1 MLTWAETSRRPSVIA
16 RRGSSALKSPA
27 IAGARPRLDSID
39 LLRGLVMALMALDH
53 TRDFF
58 TVSSWNPRDV
68 TDPALFLTRWI
79 THFCAPTFVLLAG
92 LAAHLY
98 GARGRSVGE
107 ISRFLVTRG
116 FLLILLEFTLVR
128 VGWTF
133 SFGFDQLTAGVI
145 WAIGASM
152 IALAALV
159 YLPRIG
165 IAAVAVGLITGHN
178 LLDGARAENWGSASS
193 IWHLLH
199 QPGLVQLGNG
209 TTMFALYPIIPWIGV
224 MAAGYALGPVME
236 FDAESRHRRLLRL
249 GGAITA
255 GFVLL
260 RATNLYGDPAPWT
273 MQETWSATALSF
285 LNCEKYPPS
294 LLFLMMTLGP
304 ALMLL
309 AAFENVRGRLAQW
322 LTTFGRVPLFFY
334 VTHIYLIHGLA
345 IVFALAIYPHLG
357 RAGFVSP
364 DETATTLGLPSV
376 YLIWLFVVILLY
388 PLCLWFAE
396 LKQSHSERWLSYL

>member
-1 MLTWAETSRRPSVIA
+1 
-16 RRGSSALKSPA
+16 
-27 IAGARPRLDSID
+27 
-39 LLRGLVMALMALDH
+39 MALMALDH

-58 TVSSWNPRDV
+58 TVSGWNPRDV
-68 TDPALFLTRWI
+68 TNAALFLTRWI
-79 THFCAPTFVLLAG
+79 THFCAPTFMLLAG

-98 GARGRSVGE
+98 GARGRSVAE

-159 YLPRIG
+159 YLPRTS
-165 IAAVAVGLITGHN
+165 IAAVALGLIAGHN
-178 LLDGARAENWGSASS
+178 LLDGIRAEDLGSASW

-199 QPGLVQLGNG
+199 QPGPVQLSNG
-209 TTMFALYPIIPWIGV
+209 VTLFVLYPLIPWIGV

-236 FDAESRHRRLLRL
+236 LDPESRRLWLLRL
-249 GGAITA
+249 GSVITA

-260 RATNLYGDPAPWT
+260 RATNLYGDPASWT
-273 MQETWSATALSF
+273 MQETWSATVLSF
-285 LNCEKYPPS
+285 VNCEKYPPS

-304 ALMLL
+304 ALLLL
-309 AAFENVRGRLAQW
+309 AVFENVRGRFAQW

-345 IVFALAIYPHLG
+345 IVFALVMYPHL
-357 RAGFVSP
+357 APSGFVSP
-364 DETATTLGLPSV
+364 NETAVALGLPGV
-376 YLIWLFVVILLY
+376 YVVWLFVLILLY
-388 PLCLWFAE
+388 PLCRWFAE
-396 LKQSHSERWLSYL
+396 LKQSQTARWWSYL